1 MAEPRFIELYLD
13 SDEMEGDVPSFYD
26 LRYNPFLM
34 VLELITPSEIDA
46 GSSSFYAGFSY
57 LSTTFRPL
65 K

>member
-1 MAEPRFIELYLD
+1 
-13 SDEMEGDVPSFYD
+13 MEGDVPSFYD